1 MEAPPVVD
9 GEVER
14 QAVPTRNGA
23 SEVPRDGEKHF
34 GAPAP
39 FPSRGPTGLGL
50 SSDGDDAR
58 APEPAL
64 PEPVTSE
71 QVQPPQSEHLPAFQ
85 ATAPEEPR
93 RRLLPTLRRP
103 TLGLPTR
110 AGFMRAL
117 PAVLVVAGG
126 LGLVEGAVTL
136 LWKEPFSALSAA
148 NTQQALGADLEA
160 LERANAAEAAEAA
173 RSRKKTVQYQQ
184 RRAVSLRDGLDV
196 GEPVG
201 RLRID
206 KLDLNKIVV
215 NGADEEVSLK
225 KGLGQQVE
233 TPLPGQ
239 EGAWTTGIAGHRTTY
254 GAPFRDI
261 DKLDRGDKIV
271 YTLPYGRYIYEV
283 EKTRIVDADYT
294 KAFVPQG
301 ADKIVVYACYP
312 MYSDAQ
318 RILVYGKLKKSE
330 PRGGAREAAART

>member
-1 MEAPPVVD
+1 
-9 GEVER
+9 
-14 QAVPTRNGA
+14 
-23 SEVPRDGEKHF
+23 
-34 GAPAP
+34 
-39 FPSRGPTGLGL
+39 
-50 SSDGDDAR
+50 
-58 APEPAL
+58 
-64 PEPVTSE
+64 
-71 QVQPPQSEHLPAFQ
+71 
-85 ATAPEEPR
+85 
-93 RRLLPTLRRP
+93 
-103 TLGLPTR
+103 
-110 AGFMRAL
+110 MRAL

-148 NTQQALGADLEA
+148 KTQQALGADLEA

-239 EGAWTTGIAGHRTTY
+239 KGAWTTGIAGHRTTY